1 MLDEFTVFA
10 CPSRLPSQAKT
21 LINSTTYD
29 ADFSLFGLSSVDW
42 GRGGP
47 ALSGGSIRRL
57 E

>member
-42 GRGGP
+42 GATQPDGVGG
-47 ALSGGSIRRL
+47 
-57 E
+57 

>member
-42 GRGGP
+42 LRQ
-47 ALSGGSIRRL
+47 AL
-57 E
+57 